1 MADNIT
7 LNLGSGG
14 SILATEDISS
24 AHYQKIKLTEAGD
37 TETNPLSKAV
47 DAVAGL
53 TDQGI
58 MALVVRNDTLAA
70 LAGTDGDYAPLQV
83 NATGAL
89 YVAVDGTVTVTSTAL
104 TDIETN
110 TNFGAVVGT
119 GVEATALRVTLATDS
134 TGQVKL
140 AAGVAEIGNVANSGT
155 FATQATLQAGTAEIG
170 KLAAG
175 TAEIGSVKWAG
186 TAPPIGAGVE
196 ATALRVTLGTDS
208 TGQVKLAAGTA
219 EIGNVTNSGTFATQ
233 ATITGFAAHGASVTG
248 SPVLNGAE
256 ARTTNPTAVTDGQA
270 VRLMA
275 DKLGKLV
282 TFPFAPRLLHG
293 KQRTVITS
301 STAETTIVTAG
312 GAGVFRDLVG
322 LVLSNESA
330 TEVRVDIRDATA
342 GSIFLSIDL
351 APDGGG
357 AVLALPAPLVQ
368 ATAANNWTATC
379 SASVA
384 SVYITAQFINV
395 L

>member
-14 SILATEDISS
+14 SILATEDIAS

-70 LAGTDGDYAPLQV
+70 LAATDGDYAPLQV

-140 AAGVAEIGNVANSGT
+140 AAGAAEIGNVA
-155 FATQATLQAGTAEIG
+155 
-170 KLAAG
+170 
-175 TAEIGSVKWAG
+175 
-186 TAPPIGAGVE
+186 
-196 ATALRVTLGTDS
+196 
-208 TGQVKLAAGTA
+208 
-219 EIGNVTNSGTFATQ
+219 NSGTFATQ